1 MTLNVQLL
9 FKNSTCNKPW
19 FGVGS
24 SGFVLQKSILLR
36 LFVMSAPSSSFRLAS
51 ALPAA
56 DVAFFISRWSVS
68 FSGVLS
74 SISAAGI
81 HSSYLLRGMDASDGA
96 NVEAFVDANVSKEAE
111 RNYITQAADCVRIL
125 PLLEFDLVLDRSP
138 DTFAIH
144 HLRRN
149 GSVIGDEKK

>member
-1 MTLNVQLL
+1 M
-9 FKNSTCNKPW
+9 
-19 FGVGS
+19 G
-24 SGFVLQKSILLR
+24 
-36 LFVMSAPSSSFRLAS
+36 
-51 ALPAA
+51 
-56 DVAFFISRWSVS
+56 
-68 FSGVLS
+68 
-74 SISAAGI
+74 
-81 HSSYLLRGMDASDGA
+81 ASDGA

-149 GSVIGDEKK
+149 GSVIGDEKKWCVSVSCHKKSKQKLLNFQCTLPGRRRNI